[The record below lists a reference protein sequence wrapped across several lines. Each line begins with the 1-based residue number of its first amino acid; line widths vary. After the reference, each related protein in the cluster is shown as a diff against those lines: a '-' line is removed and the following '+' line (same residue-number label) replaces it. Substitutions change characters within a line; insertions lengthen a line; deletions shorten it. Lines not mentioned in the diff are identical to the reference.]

1 MPKFRAFLLI
11 AAVLAVAAAAWL
23 LWPQKQAAHTV
34 VLPIA
39 ERPVGGDFTLQ
50 TADGPV
56 SLRDLRGKV
65 VLLYFGYANCPD
77 VCPAS
82 MAMNAQALTALTP
95 EERAKTRLLFISV
108 DPERD
113 TPASLKAYA
122 SYFHPEMIAATG
134 SLEQVAAVARAYGVG
149 YAKRPPQTDG
159 SYAVDH
165 SAQTYVIAPDG
176 RLAAMVDFGSAPEKV
191 VDAVRKFLP

>member
-1 MPKFRAFLLI
+1 MPKLRAFLFI
-11 AAVLAVAAAAWL
+11 ATTLAAIAVAWL
-23 LWPQKQAAHTV
+23 LWPHKQAAHTV
-34 VLPIA
+34 VLPVA
-39 ERPVGGDFTLQ
+39 ERPAGGDFTLQ
-50 TADGPV
+50 TADGPI
-56 SLRDLRGKV
+56 SLHDLHGKV
-65 VLLYFGYANCPD
+65 VLLYFGYAKCPD
-77 VCPAS
+77 VCPTS
-82 MAMNAQALTALTP
+82 LSMNARALTALSP
-95 EERAKTRLLFISV
+95 EERSKTRLLFVSV

-122 SYFHPEMIAATG
+122 AYFHPEMIAATG

-149 YAKRPPQTDG
+149 YAKRPPQADG

-176 RLAAMVDFGSAPEKV
+176 HLAAMIDFGSTPDQV

>member
-1 MPKFRAFLLI
+1 MPKFKAFLLV
-11 AAVLAVAAAAWL
+11 AAALGAAAAWL
-23 LWPQKQAAHTV
+23 LWPHKQDAHTV
-34 VLPIA
+34 VLPVA
-39 ERPVGGDFTLQ
+39 ERPLGGDFTLQ

-56 SLRDLRGKV
+56 SLHDLHGKV
-65 VLLYFGYANCPD
+65 VLLYFGYAKCPD
-77 VCPAS
+77 VCPTS
-82 MAMNAQALTALTP
+82 LSMNAQALTALTP
-95 EERAKTRLLFISV
+95 EERSKTRLLFISV

-122 SYFHPEMIAATG
+122 AYFHPEMIAATG

-149 YAKRPPQTDG
+149 YAKRPPQADG

-176 RLAAMVDFGSAPEKV
+176 RLADMVAFGSTPDKV